1 MWIKLLF
8 HYLATITFCQKWCFK
23 VTDPGGRGNFPPSV
37 MLEKMWKNIIFECES
52 KKKVINLKDGN
63 FLSCLSKKKSPK
75 IVIILEPFPPNGAVD
90 PLLAFNYVENMS
102 PNYYKSENNIIWS
115 SCIEIRVPVFSF
127 WLSFS
132 FCLIVIAS

>member
-1 MWIKLLF
+1 MNKIIISLSSHNNFLPEMVFQSDGSRGKGEFPSLRNVGKNVKKYNFRMWE
-8 HYLATITFCQKWCFK
+8 Q
-23 VTDPGGRGNFPPSV
+23 
-37 MLEKMWKNIIFECES
+37 
-52 KKKVINLKDGN
+52 KKVINLKDGN